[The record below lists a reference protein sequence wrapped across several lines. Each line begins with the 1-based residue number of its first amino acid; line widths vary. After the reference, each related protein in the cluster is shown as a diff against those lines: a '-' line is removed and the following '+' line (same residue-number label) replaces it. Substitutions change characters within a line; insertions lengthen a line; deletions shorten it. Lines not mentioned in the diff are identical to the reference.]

1 MNGLNHNAL
10 TCSAVP
16 IPPWERPLQTVEAQ
30 PYFNV
35 SQASLVL
42 EGIVFDRNNNL
53 LFVDVATGRVFKLTP
68 ERQLSIVLKE
78 NSFGAS
84 GLAVHKDGRI
94 FIASVG
100 DMQRGSVR
108 AIEPNGTREQM
119 IVAPDA
125 GFLVNDLVFDNQGGF
140 YFTDSRGNSADPQGG
155 VFYVSPNVGSIHAIL
170 PGLAVGNGIAIDPA
184 GSQIWATE
192 HAKNRLHRVRL
203 SDATTVAPF
212 GSVVTYQFTGPAP
225 DGARVDSE
233 GNVYVVISGQGRVM
247 VFNRNG
253 LPIIEEFPYVKIEEL
268 ASYCN
273 TTPSS
278 ITKFVRE
285 LGYGSFQELKND
297 IAPYRLT
304 HQGIKGMTEKE
315 VIEEIYKY
323 IPYEECRKMAE
334 VINNSRSVIILSNS
348 FLFNIANIMRESIS
362 SSNRKV
368 YLVERSKEK
377 NIVLS
382 ITDEDK
388 ALLKNTAD
396 FMTFS
401 YYTTYVSNAEIAHQF
416 RGNNKRNPLLSQ
428 TPWGWAIDPVGLRYV
443 LNFFWDRW
451 QKPIMITENGIGCF
465 DELVNE
471 TVEDDYRIAFF
482 RDHIRSVGEAIA
494 DGVEVLGY
502 YMWSPLDIISC
513 SSNQMSKRYGLV
525 YVNLDDLGRGD
536 GRRFCKKSYYWYQKL
551 IATNGKSLEE

>member
-1 MNGLNHNAL
+1 MTVDCSRNA
-10 TCSAVP
+10 
-16 IPPWERPLQTVEAQ
+16 
-30 PYFNV
+30 
-35 SQASLVL
+35 
-42 EGIVFDRNNNL
+42 
-53 LFVDVATGRVFKLTP
+53 K
-68 ERQLSIVLKE
+68 
-78 NSFGAS
+78 
-84 GLAVHKDGRI
+84 
-94 FIASVG
+94 
-100 DMQRGSVR
+100 
-108 AIEPNGTREQM
+108 
-119 IVAPDA
+119 
-125 GFLVNDLVFDNQGGF
+125 
-140 YFTDSRGNSADPQGG
+140 
-155 VFYVSPNVGSIHAIL
+155 
-170 PGLAVGNGIAIDPA
+170 
-184 GSQIWATE
+184 
-192 HAKNRLHRVRL
+192 
-203 SDATTVAPF
+203 
-212 GSVVTYQFTGPAP
+212 
-225 DGARVDSE
+225 
-233 GNVYVVISGQGRVM
+233 
-247 VFNRNG
+247 
-253 LPIIEEFPYVKIEEL
+253 
-268 ASYCN
+268 
-273 TTPSS
+273 
-278 ITKFVRE
+278 
-285 LGYGSFQELKND
+285 
-297 IAPYRLT
+297 
-304 HQGIKGMTEKE
+304 
-315 VIEEIYKY
+315 
-323 IPYEECRKMAE
+323 
-334 VINNSRSVIILSNS
+334 
-348 FLFNIANIMRESIS
+348 
-362 SSNRKV
+362 
-368 YLVERSKEK
+368 KEK